1 MSGLG
6 QERTYWCTRIMSAFG
21 GKADEIVEIA
31 DIGAWLAQQDKY
43 ALSPLQH
50 RRQPRKCTNRQ
61 NGLEDQ
67 RNHARGG
74 LRMACGPCI
83 SGASNGARP
92 ANISRRVGRNF

>member
-1 MSGLG
+1 MSVMG
-6 QERTYWCTRIMSAFG
+6 QERTYWRTGIMSVNG
-21 GKADEIVEIA
+21 GKADVIGVKA
-31 DIGAWLAQQDKY
+31 DIGARLVQQDKY

-92 ANISRRVGRNF
+92 ANISGRVGRIF